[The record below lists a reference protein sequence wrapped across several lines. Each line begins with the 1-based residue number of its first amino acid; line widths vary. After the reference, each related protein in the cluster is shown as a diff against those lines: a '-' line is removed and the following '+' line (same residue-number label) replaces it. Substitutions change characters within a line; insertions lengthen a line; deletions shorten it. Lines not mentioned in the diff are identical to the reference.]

1 MSDRVLLKKIKWTKS
16 AGRGSEV
23 VVVVVVV
30 DALDEGGDDVGSNCN
45 EIVLRL

>member
-23 VVVVVVV
+23 VVVVVV
-30 DALDEGGDDVGSNCN
+30 DALDEGGRRCW
-45 EIVLRL
+45 E